1 MVKPEWGAKRLCPS
15 CGARYYDLRKNP
27 PCCPKCGA
35 VYEADRGGKSR
46 RGRSDAKTAPAP
58 TPAASLDPVLEA
70 LETDEEAEAVDEEE
84 DEALMEDASDLGGED
99 DVSEVMEHVEEGEL
113 VEKP

>member
-1 MVKPEWGAKRLCPS
+1 MVKAEWGAKRQCPS

-35 VYEADRGGKSR
+35 VYEADRTGKGR
-46 RGRSDAKTAPAP
+46 RGRAEAKGQALPPPTAN
-58 TPAASLDPVLEA
+58 LDPALEA
-70 LETDEEAEAVDEEE
+70 MEAEDDTEAVDEEE
-84 DEALMEDASDLGGED
+84 DETLMEDASDLGGED
-99 DVSEVMEHVEEGEL
+99 DVSEVMEHVEEEEM

>member
-1 MVKPEWGAKRLCPS
+1 MVKAEWGAKRQCPS

-35 VYEADRGGKSR
+35 VYEADRAGKSR
-46 RGRSDAKTAPAP
+46 RGRAEAKGPALP
-58 TPAASLDPVLEA
+58 PPVASLDPALEA
-70 LETDEEAEAVDEEE
+70 LETDEAVEAVDEEE
-84 DEALMEDASDLGGED
+84 DETLMEDASDLGGED